1 MLHHTWLSSSTSLCI
16 NAHQYLLA
24 GSTFKNPVSPV
35 ALRTVGLS
43 LFGTFTVTD
52 EIELYRHLLIEAQ
65 RFHCNDLR
73 LAT

>member
-1 MLHHTWLSSSTSLCI
+1 MAQQLYISLHR
-16 NAHQYLLA
+16 YLLA
-24 GSTFKNPVSPV
+24 GPTFKNPVSPV

-52 EIELYRHLLIEAQ
+52 EIEFYRHLLIEAQ